1 MRTFHTGGI
10 FTANTGKIIY
20 SPSSGNIQN
29 FCLKNTK
36 KLKTIYNEKV
46 LFIKKHTLKIVLK
59 QNNKKAFKINIPKHS
74 LIFVKPN
81 EKVYEKEILAE
92 IPKWKNSLNKT
103 DFFETKTEFGGKSYL
118 KINLKKK
125 KELWILKGNLIKQKK
140 FFQIIFYKKPNNYK
154 EKTKS
159 YNNILIRK
167 IIYYNKNAKYKNNNI
182 YFEINKKD
190 KKYLLILSKKDKKYL
205 LKKKY
210 IFSDQ
215 QKITFSI
222 KKNQGQILHEKKH
235 LIELQKGKIYKI
247 KDKDKLTL
255 KNNILIEKNS
265 TIILNTLKTTKTKD
279 IVAGLPK
286 IEQLLEVKKNL
297 NIKNNLNTKLKTYFN
312 LYLTT
317 FNNQKSAEKA
327 IEKIQ
332 NNLKK
337 KIHKVYK
344 DQKVN
349 ISEKHIEIIIKQMT
363 SKIIITTNINSNLL
377 KGDILDRKKIEKIN
391 LTRNIKIEYEPIL
404 LGISK
409 ISLLNDSFIS
419 SASFQE
425 TVRILTKS
433 AIMGKL
439 DWLKGL
445 KENII
450 LGNLIPSGT
459 GINN

>member
-1 MRTFHTGGI
+1 M
-10 FTANTGKIIY
+10 
-20 SPSSGNIQN
+20 
-29 FCLKNTK
+29 
-36 KLKTIYNEKV
+36 
-46 LFIKKHTLKIVLK
+46 
-59 QNNKKAFKINIPKHS
+59 
-74 LIFVKPN
+74 
-81 EKVYEKEILAE
+81 
-92 IPKWKNSLNKT
+92 
-103 DFFETKTEFGGKSYL
+103 
-118 KINLKKK
+118 
-125 KELWILKGNLIKQKK
+125 
-140 FFQIIFYKKPNNYK
+140 
-154 EKTKS
+154 
-159 YNNILIRK
+159 
-167 IIYYNKNAKYKNNNI
+167 
-182 YFEINKKD
+182 
-190 KKYLLILSKKDKKYL
+190 
-205 LKKKY
+205 
-210 IFSDQ
+210 
-215 QKITFSI
+215 
-222 KKNQGQILHEKKH
+222 
-235 LIELQKGKIYKI
+235 
-247 KDKDKLTL
+247 
-255 KNNILIEKNS
+255 
-265 TIILNTLKTTKTKD
+265 
-279 IVAGLPK
+279 
-286 IEQLLEVKKNL
+286 
-297 NIKNNLNTKLKTYFN
+297 
-312 LYLTT
+312 
-317 FNNQKSAEKA
+317 
-327 IEKIQ
+327 
-332 NNLKK
+332 KK